1 MRTGDAPSH
10 FLSRPERKC
19 EGAQWQFAPSAALA
33 LLNTIA
39 YIKQCSYAVVCM
51 IPITAATHIPR
62 CRHLAWDSL
71 VLSVCVVNGPYNNIH
86 QVV

>member
-1 MRTGDAPSH
+1 MVRTGDAPSH

-33 LLNTIA
+33 LLNAIA
-39 YIKQCSYAVVCM
+39 YIKQCSYAVVRM

-62 CRHLAWDSL
+62 CRHLAWDECGTQRLQGLCAVQPHSK
-71 VLSVCVVNGPYNNIH
+71 S
-86 QVV
+86 